1 MYECVNVCMLSGCTF
16 VCVDTYA
23 CICEDDRACLYVHTC
38 KCVSVSVNTLH
49 TQPFPFLSVPQSE
62 APVRLPSFGG
72 VLSLISSYF
81 LWFSGSQPS

>member
-1 MYECVNVCMLSGCTF
+1 MYECINMYMLSVCTF

-23 CICEDDRACLYVHTC
+23 CICEDDCACLYVHTC

-49 TQPFPFLSVPQSE
+49 TQLFPFLSVPQSE
-62 APVRLPSFGG
+62 APVRLPSLGG
-72 VLSLISSYF
+72 VLFLISSYF